1 MVHTSCF
8 DRPRR
13 SAWRWASLAMLL
25 AIVAGGCSSPGTRAS
40 PTAAPPP
47 AQTGP
52 AAALTASAQAGGV
65 ASLTGPVD
73 GIPCELTER
82 LLYHV
87 HAHLAIIA
95 NGQPVAVPANIG
107 IPGRCIYWLHTHDT
121 TGVIHIEAPAP
132 RAFDLGTF
140 FDIWRQPLTAS
151 QVLDFTADAGHSL
164 QFFVDGQPYS
174 GDPRQIQL
182 GAHTLV
188 TIEYGPP
195 FAAPPPFTF
204 PPGL

>member
-1 MVHTSCF
+1 MGVAGYAAGDRRWRLLLAGHACF
-8 DRPRR
+8 PHGGSSACTDRPSRG
-13 SAWRWASLAMLL
+13 ADG
-25 AIVAGGCSSPGTRAS
+25 IC
-40 PTAAPPP
+40 
-47 AQTGP
+47 
-52 AAALTASAQAGGV
+52 AQAGGV